1 MHPILFELSNGFFL
15 GSYGVM
21 IALGLLACAFV
32 ARIIGRRR
40 GMSTDNVFDL
50 LFVAVAS
57 GFLGARIFYIVLN
70 FGEFLER
77 PLDLLL
83 SRTGFVFQGG
93 LITAVPACLWFLR
106 RKGLQVWAVSDVAA
120 VAIPVAHAFGRIG
133 CHFAGCCFGGTCEL
147 PLAIRVPRWQ
157 LADGTPVPNAWYDQH
172 LKNVVPLEALWSEP
186 IWPVQLIEAA
196 GLALL
201 AGGLWWWHASGR
213 RPVGILFA
221 WYLLLYGALRF
232 SVEFLR
238 GDLERGVFFGGAL
251 STGQLISIGMV
262 AVGAWWWHMRRR
274 ATTEDIPAPPAG
286 DAPAA
291 EGDGGPTRPQRRS
304 RAAR

>member
-1 MHPILFELSNGFFL
+1 MHPILFEFPNGFFL
-15 GSYGVM
+15 GSYGVL

-40 GMSTDNVFDL
+40 GMDTDHVFDL

-57 GFLGARIFYIVLN
+57 GFLGARLFYIVLN
-70 FGEFLER
+70 FSDFLER

-93 LITAVPACLWFLR
+93 LITAVPACLWFVR
-106 RKGLQVWAVSDVAA
+106 RKGLQVWAVADVAA
-120 VAIPVAHAFGRIG
+120 IAVPVAHAFGRVG
-133 CHFAGCCFGGTCEL
+133 CHFAGCCFGSQCRL
-147 PLAIRVPRWQ
+147 PLAIRVPKVQ
-157 LADGTPVPNAWYDQH
+157 HLDGTPVPNAWYDQH
-172 LKNVVPLEALWSEP
+172 LKNVVPLEALWSQP

-196 GLALL
+196 GLAVL

-232 SVEFLR
+232 GVEFLR
-238 GDLERGVFFGGAL
+238 GDLERGIFFGGLL
-251 STGQLISIGMV
+251 STGQLISLGMI
-262 AVGAWWWHMRRR
+262 ATGIWWWWQRRG
-274 ATTEDIPAPPAG
+274 ATTEDIPAPPSG
-286 DAPAA
+286 DAPAPHG
-291 EGDGGPTRPQRRS
+291 GDPSRPPRRS